1 MATKKKAQTTA
12 AAPEEQTAETK
23 TTPAAP
29 APETPAAQAAPAP
42 ETPAATTQA
51 APAQETTA
59 PTTPETT
66 APATPE
72 QERDEFADITNP
84 CVYCGPSVQGV
95 ARQYTTYQGGIPKE
109 LKAFIREHPLV
120 RRLIVHPGK
129 FAAVRQR
136 LETPGTAEAII
147 YKKLKAE
154 L

>member
-12 AAPEEQTAETK
+12 AAPEEQTAETQ

-29 APETPAAQAAPAP
+29 APETTTQATPKTP
-42 ETPAATTQA
+42 ETP
-51 APAQETTA
+51 E
-59 PTTPETT
+59 TPETT

-84 CVYCGPSVQGV
+84 CVYCGPSVRGV

-129 FAAVRQR
+129 FAVVRQR

>member
-23 TTPAAP
+23 TTPAAT
-29 APETPAAQAAPAP
+29 ATETPAAPAP
-42 ETPAATTQA
+42 ETTAATTPA
-51 APAQETTA
+51 APA
-59 PTTPETT
+59 PETT
-66 APATPE
+66 TQATPE

-84 CVYCGPSVQGV
+84 CVYCGPSVRGV

-129 FAAVRQR
+129 FAVVRQR

>member
-12 AAPEEQTAETK
+12 AAPEEQTAETQ

-29 APETPAAQAAPAP
+29 APETPAAPAAPAAPAP
-42 ETPAATTQA
+42 ETPAD
-51 APAQETTA
+51 TA
-59 PTTPETT
+59 PETT
-66 APATPE
+66 AATTPEATTPTTPE

-84 CVYCGPSVQGV
+84 CVYCGPSVRGV

-129 FAAVRQR
+129 FAVVRQR